1 MGGAVPAVQPYGP
14 PQGMRRIFIGDI
26 QGCREELE
34 ELLEKV
40 RFDPAGDELHPV
52 GDLVNRGPDSLG
64 TLRLLRSLG
73 AGGVLGNH
81 DLHLLAVAA
90 GERAPRPGDS
100 LEALLEADDTA
111 PLLEWLASRPF
122 VRRWP
127 DLYLVHAALHP
138 RWSRPHE
145 LLGDEDPRKP
155 GAAALFA
162 TRTRYCDSAGTL
174 PPRDDSDPGP
184 PFEPWHHFYEKE
196 EHGGRRVVFGHWA
209 AQGLYV
215 AEHVLGLDSGC
226 VWGNELTA
234 WIAEDER
241 LVSVAARRAHASIRH

>member
-1 MGGAVPAVQPYGP
+1 MGGVVPAVQRDEQP
-14 PQGMRRIFIGDI
+14 PRMRRIFIGDI

-122 VRRWP
+122 TSRHNSNNTPRAMGTPFCWFLAVGRANRGSPRSDSTGPTSAHCSRRW
-127 DLYLVHAALHP
+127 
-138 RWSRPHE
+138 
-145 LLGDEDPRKP
+145 
-155 GAAALFA
+155 
-162 TRTRYCDSAGTL
+162 
-174 PPRDDSDPGP
+174 
-184 PFEPWHHFYEKE
+184 
-196 EHGGRRVVFGHWA
+196 
-209 AQGLYV
+209 
-215 AEHVLGLDSGC
+215 
-226 VWGNELTA
+226 
-234 WIAEDER
+234 
-241 LVSVAARRAHASIRH
+241 